1 MYPIPIEQLI
11 KAFSRLPSVGRRSAE
26 RFVFHLLKSGKK
38 DVAELGSA
46 LQNLVKNIESCKSCW
61 DFSDTTPCTIC
72 SNPQRNKAMICVVA
86 EPQDMRAL
94 ERTGNY
100 QGLYHILRG
109 TVNPDH
115 EHLGKNLKILE
126 LVTRIKNDSATEV
139 ILALNP
145 DLRGETTMMFL
156 EKKLKQEFPNLIVSR
171 LARGLP
177 MGSDLQYAD
186 EITLSSALEHR
197 TSQK

>member
-61 DFSDTTPCTIC
+61 DFSDATPCSIC
-72 SNPQRNKAMICVVA
+72 SNPQRNKTTICVVA

-126 LVTRIKNDSATEV
+126 LVTRVKNDSATEV

-156 EKKLKQEFPNLIVSR
+156 EKKLKLEFPNLIVSR